1 MPRGD
6 VAGSLVVWI
15 SRLVDKPLR
24 PEIEGGVKVRDTVEQ
39 DTGLVGAGSVAGGHI
54 SGREIADAP
63 EDRLFPLAINQ
74 IRANEPPTVL
84 SLAVAFAVVHPKM
97 VKRIAGLGMV
107 GVEKERSI
115 GPFRVEYPVCIQA
128 GEIKFPE
135 IIFWKQFAT
144 MGTAHFPRPFE
155 WGRLP
160 FVHWHALFAR
170 GTMTVRPDHPG
181 TRNGA

>member
-54 SGREIADAP
+54 SRREIANAP

-115 GPFRVEYPVCIQA
+115 GPFRVEYRSEEHTSELQSPYVIS
-128 GEIKFPE
+128 
-135 IIFWKQFAT
+135 
-144 MGTAHFPRPFE
+144 
-155 WGRLP
+155 
-160 FVHWHALFAR
+160 
-170 GTMTVRPDHPG
+170 
-181 TRNGA
+181 